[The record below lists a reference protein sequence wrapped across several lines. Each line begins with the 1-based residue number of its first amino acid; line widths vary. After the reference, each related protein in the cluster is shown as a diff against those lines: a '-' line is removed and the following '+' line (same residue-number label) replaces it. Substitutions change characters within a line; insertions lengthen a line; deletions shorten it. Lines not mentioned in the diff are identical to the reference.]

1 MKRIGIAVGFVVL
14 VFGVAILAQIQ
25 TESVEQELIRL
36 EKEWYDA
43 EVKKDAAFFDRI
55 MADDFIGTGATG
67 NVYTKAQDISSLESG
82 EEVIAS
88 AVSDEFTVHVYG
100 DAAVVAF
107 RSTEKGQNKGKDYIW
122 ESRWTDTWIKKA
134 GRWQCVASH
143 CSTIT
148 QK

>member
-1 MKRIGIAVGFVVL
+1 MKHVAFAVGVVVL
-14 VFGVAILAQIQ
+14 VFGGVIIAQTQ
-25 TESVEQELIRL
+25 TASVEQELIKL

-67 NVYTKAQDISSLESG
+67 SLYNKAQDISNLKSG
-82 EEVIAS
+82 EEVITS
-88 AVSDEFTVHVYG
+88 AVSDEFIVHVYG

-107 RSTEKGQNKGKDYIW
+107 RSIEKGQNNGKDYIW

-134 GRWQCVASH
+134 GRWYCVASH
-143 CSTIT
+143 CSTIA